1 MRKKNEGEQYLDAFP
16 KLRKW
21 INECCACHQKGY
33 DPNMPEKISVV
44 EGSLEVYFIK
54 KYFKP
59 LPLTKDGLCE
69 QCANALLNKRT
80 DSTNKKS

>member
-33 DPNMPEKISVV
+33 DPNMPGK
-44 EGSLEVYFIK
+44 
-54 KYFKP
+54 
-59 LPLTKDGLCE
+59 
-69 QCANALLNKRT
+69 NKCC
-80 DSTNKKS
+80 